1 MPLTEE
7 QINELS
13 RDVTKA
19 LKTHTPVAYTSERF
33 PGTTFSEAY
42 AVQLRSLK
50 TRLENSEVV
59 VGRKIGLSSRANQEM
74 FGIDQ
79 PAYGHLFEPAIIP
92 EGEPISMGRLFHP
105 VVEPEI
111 CFVLGDDLKG
121 PGVDVAKVLAATA
134 GVMPAIEIADSR
146 YKEGWDR
153 LKAQDLIADNCGSA
167 MVVLGGRLIPVAGID
182 LRLVGMVLE
191 VNGEVVAT
199 GAGASVL
206 GNPAQPVAMLANALA
221 EYGIGLRAGEIVISG
236 SVTAAVP
243 AEAGSSYRATFDRL
257 GAVAVRFTD

>member
-1 MPLTEE
+1 
-7 QINELS
+7 
-13 RDVTKA
+13 
-19 LKTHTPVAYTSERF
+19 
-33 PGTTFSEAY
+33 
-42 AVQLRSLK
+42 
-50 TRLENSEVV
+50 
-59 VGRKIGLSSRANQEM
+59 
-74 FGIDQ
+74 
-79 PAYGHLFEPAIIP
+79 
-92 EGEPISMGRLFHP
+92 
-105 VVEPEI
+105 
-111 CFVLGDDLKG
+111 
-121 PGVDVAKVLAATA
+121 
-134 GVMPAIEIADSR
+134 MPAIEIADSR

>member
-19 LKTHTPVAYTSERF
+19 LKTHTPVAYTSEIF
-33 PGTTFSEAY
+33 PGITISEAY

-50 TRLENSEVV
+50 TRVENDEVV
-59 VGRKIGLSSRANQEM
+59 VGRKIGLSSKANQQM
-74 FGIDQ
+74 LGIDQ
-79 PAYGHLFEPAIIP
+79 PAYGHLFESTIIP
-92 EGEPISMGRLFHP
+92 EGDPVSMARLFQP

-111 CFVLGDDLKG
+111 CFVLKDDLKG

-134 GVMPAIEIADSR
+134 GVMPAFEIADSR
-146 YKEGWDR
+146 YKEGWNGM
-153 LKAQDLIADNCGSA
+153 KAHDLISDNCGSTL
-167 MVVLGGRLIPVAGID
+167 VVLGGRLTPVADID
-182 LRLVGMVLE
+182 PRLVGMVLE
-191 VNGEVVAT
+191 VNGEIVAT

-206 GNPAQPVAMLANALA
+206 GNPALPVAMMANGFAR
-221 EYGIGLRAGEIVISG
+221 YDIGLKAGEIVISG
-236 SVTAAVP
+236 SLIAAVP

-257 GAVAVRFTD
+257 GAVTVRFTD